1 MYLKEKVLFIWNQ
14 LLLMQLFKINYIQ
27 FLYIQIMITGGIKEL
42 LFTSDNHVGLRKD
55 FLALPDG
62 MYLENV

>member
-1 MYLKEKVLFIWNQ
+1 
-14 LLLMQLFKINYIQ
+14 MQLFKINYIQ
-27 FLYIQIMITGGIKEL
+27 FLYIQLMITGGIKEL